1 MFKIEIVPV
10 EKLLLNDNNPRYI
23 RDKEFLNLVKSIQDF
38 PEMLHARP
46 IAVCSK
52 YTVLGGNM
60 RTRACIDA
68 GLNEVPVIVLRGLTE
83 TQKREFI
90 LKDNGSFGEWDW
102 NALANEWSD
111 LPLQDWGI
119 HVPDT
124 SEFIEDPNAGSGTS
138 AGGESDNDFL
148 KMEFTFSTE
157 QFNEIKRQIDN
168 AKKRDE
174 FCLYET
180 DGNEDQNA
188 VALYLIMTNRL

>member
-1 MFKIEIVPV
+1 MFQTEMVPI
-10 EKLLLNDNNPRYI
+10 EKLLLNDKNPRYI
-23 RDKEFLNLVKSIQDF
+23 RDKEFVNLVDSIKEF

-46 IAVCSK
+46 IAVCSE

-83 TQKREFI
+83 AQKREFI
-90 LKDNGSFGEWDW
+90 LKDNGQFGEWDW

-111 LPLQDWGI
+111 LPLDKYGI

-124 SEFIEDPNAGSGTS
+124 SEFIEDPNAGSGDGS
-138 AGGESDNDFL
+138 GSGEQDFL
-148 KMEFTFSTE
+148 KMEFSFSTE

-174 FCLYET
+174 FCLMET
-180 DGNEDQNA
+180 DGNDDQNA
-188 VALYLIMTNRL
+188 VALYLILTGRL